1 MIHNSEE
8 VMLEA
13 VADLQVVVLKD
24 DINVVDI
31 CFDRLSSLYLLCS
44 RVAVFVESR
53 MACFSVFV
61 LINQNNSRKKNN

>member
-31 CFDRLSSLYLLCS
+31 CFDRLSSLYLL
-44 RVAVFVESR
+44 
-53 MACFSVFV
+53 
-61 LINQNNSRKKNN
+61 